1 MKDANI
7 EKCYSKCANKQAQEI
22 APVQMSPTV
31 SNSHDIFK
39 CQ

>member
-1 MKDANI
+1 MEMKILKSATLGVHT
-7 EKCYSKCANKQAQEI
+7 QAQEI